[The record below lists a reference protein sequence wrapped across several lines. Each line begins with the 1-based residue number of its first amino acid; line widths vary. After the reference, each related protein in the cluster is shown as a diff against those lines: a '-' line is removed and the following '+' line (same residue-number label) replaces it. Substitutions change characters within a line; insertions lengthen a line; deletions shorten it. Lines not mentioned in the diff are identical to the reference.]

1 MAAAGDPGPG
11 RAGAAGYARRRA
23 DHQGRAVAARAAHVR
38 AVVAGGQDA
47 SSLPERLPLAGGAV
61 PQVQNLPLDAYAKA
75 TGLTLLPTVVS
86 QFGTGEDD
94 GLVHDWPQPSVNFQQ
109 NTVYAVEWFSFA
121 LFAAIAWLVVLGA
134 PSSACANAPRP
145 TTRRPDRPFRQQ
157 NP

>member
-1 MAAAGDPGPG
+1 APALPATPD
-11 RAGAAGYARRRA
+11 GAQTIKGELSPRVPRMFELWSL
-23 DHQGRAVAARAAHVR
+23 
-38 AVVAGGQDA
+38 GGQDA

-61 PQVQNLPLDAYAKA
+61 PQVQNLPLEAYAKA

-121 LFAAIAWLVVLGA
+121 LFAAIAWLVVLGGA
-134 PSSACANAPRP
+134 IKRMRQRAANDPAA
-145 TTRRPDRPFRQQ
+145 
-157 NP
+157 